1 MEYIVLGSD
10 GKEYGP
16 VDQETLYKWIEHG
29 RVSKDTQIRNALMK
43 KWNIAGEMPSLNSAF
58 KDNEELRKQ
67 ESGLG
72 GKLLDSLI
80 ESHTVSKSGEPKKS
94 TAFIHKHK
102 PQPANVMYRIY
113 SFLTD
118 ALILSAV
125 GITFFFMMASLTGTW
140 VNVES
145 AHLTKIKD
153 MEKKAI
159 DQAEKIKDTSSKETK
174 NLTEKDIREGKDKI
188 GTAENSEEE
197 SDLEYE
203 TDAAPKK
210 FPLPVKFKGTYY
222 FFTFVFFILAL
233 LYYGIG
239 LGIFAQT
246 VGMWYW
252 GLIIVKGHN
261 DEAYPLRTF
270 AYAMLAL
277 IFAPITPFVVL
288 LNPIHRSIQGYLTGT
303 RIVSV
308 TAQSEG

>member
-29 RVSKDTQIRNALMK
+29 RVTKETQIRNALMK
-43 KWNIAGEMPSLNSAF
+43 KWNIAGEMPSLQAAF
-58 KDNEELRKQ
+58 KENEELRKK
-67 ESGLG
+67 EAGLG

-80 ESHTVSKSGEPKKS
+80 DSHKVSQSGEPKKS

-102 PQPANVMYRIY
+102 PKPANVLYRIY
-113 SFLTD
+113 AFLTD
-118 ALILSAV
+118 CIILSAV
-125 GITFFFMMASLTGTW
+125 GITLFFMMASLTGTW

-145 AHLTKIKD
+145 AHLTKLKD
-153 MEKKAI
+153 MKKEAI
-159 DQAEKIKDTSSKETK
+159 EQAEKIKDTSSADTK
-174 NLTEKDIREGKDKI
+174 NLTEKDIRQGKDKI
-188 GTAENSEEE
+188 NSDKASDEE

-203 TDAAPKK
+203 TDAAPEK
-210 FPLPVKFKGTYY
+210 FPLPGKFKGTYY
-222 FFTFVFFILAL
+222 FFVFIFFLIAL
-233 LYYGIG
+233 FYYGIG

-261 DEAYPLRTF
+261 DEAYPLRAF
-270 AYAMLAL
+270 AYALLAL

-288 LNPIHRSIQGYLTGT
+288 INPIHRSIQGYLTGT
-303 RIVSV
+303 RLVSV
-308 TAQSEG
+308 TAQSEA